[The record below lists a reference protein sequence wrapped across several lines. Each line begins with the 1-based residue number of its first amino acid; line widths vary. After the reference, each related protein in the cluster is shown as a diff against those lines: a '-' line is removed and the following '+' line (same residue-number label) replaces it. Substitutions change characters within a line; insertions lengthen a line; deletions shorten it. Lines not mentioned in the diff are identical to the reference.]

1 MGCIIYGYYSLR
13 QIYSLLIYFSGYSM
27 GVERHYLGIKGG
39 GGGTYI
45 EGNDTQCYYCYKQR
59 NELYLSILIL

>member
-1 MGCIIYGYYSLR
+1 
-13 QIYSLLIYFSGYSM
+13 M